1 MCIAYRWEIKFSD
14 GKRQLGWR
22 NGSWVMYKQNMGS
35 FRQTDGAEI
44 SLFADKLYVAVNFCG
59 SNHNL
64 SGGSS

>member
-1 MCIAYRWEIKFSD
+1 
-14 GKRQLGWR
+14 
-22 NGSWVMYKQNMGS
+22 MYKQNMGS